1 MMRIGLL
8 TVTLLIPQSNSLKA
22 KRSAIKPV
30 LARLHRQFNISAAEI
45 DLWDVH
51 QQTRLGIAVVSDDHI
66 HNEQVLQKV
75 IKFIEISW
83 PDLFILDQKIEH
95 L

>member
-1 MMRIGLL
+1 MRIGLL
-8 TVTLLIPQSNSLKA
+8 TITLLFPQANSLKA
-22 KRSAIKPV
+22 KRSLIKPV
-30 LARLHRQFNISAAEI
+30 LARLHRQFNISAAEVG
-45 DLWDVH
+45 LLDVH
-51 QQTRLGIAVVSDDHI
+51 QQAILGCAVVSDDHI

-83 PDLFILDQKIEH
+83 PDLFISDQKIEH